1 MDRGMGPAFRIWN
14 HKEEEWINTKRFQ
27 RHHLHVVKK
36 IGNGGRVQTTPDHD
50 SVENISISGQNL
62 VQGPVE

>member
-1 MDRGMGPAFRIWN
+1 MNKYKTLSTPPSTCS
-14 HKEEEWINTKRFQ
+14 E
-27 RHHLHVVKK
+27 K